1 MNNQKIID
9 SLIRERLRTSRHRVI
24 YRVIMQWFMGCYLLN
39 LKKLPFLR
47 GYVYGLFFEM
57 GKGCEVGSY
66 VRLQCRHLTERNRD
80 CDIKIGN
87 NVLLA
92 SDVNIDYSGGV
103 ELKDNVKISSHA
115 LILSHSHPT
124 EHNLYLKK
132 PQLLRFH
139 KVVVEEGAW
148 IGEHAI
154 ILPKVTRIGKGAV
167 IGAGAVVG
175 RNIPDYAMVSG
186 NPARIIGYVSHDGKE
201 G

>member
-1 MNNQKIID
+1 MNNQNIRG
-9 SLIRERLRTSRHRVI
+9 LIRERLRTSRHRVI

-139 KVVVEEGAW
+139 KVVVEDGAW

-167 IGAGAVVG
+167 IGAGSVVG

-186 NPARIIGYVSHDGKE
+186 NPAKIIGYVPHDEKE
-201 G
+201 D